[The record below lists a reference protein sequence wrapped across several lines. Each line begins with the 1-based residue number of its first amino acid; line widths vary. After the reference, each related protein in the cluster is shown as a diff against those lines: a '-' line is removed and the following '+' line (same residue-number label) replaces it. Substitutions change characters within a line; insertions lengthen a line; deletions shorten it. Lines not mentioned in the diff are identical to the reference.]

1 MSDGTN
7 RDAWIGKICKGFVH
21 PSIANRGYYRIVL
34 EALWPAG
41 GTIPGPKVSKEELD
55 KAVEGSRGGDRYR
68 DLARRIREMQG
79 EEGLIG
85 LERTGSGRHTYYRLA
100 GLELAP
106 KRIPREGI
114 SGAEWRIV
122 LRTHGN
128 RCAVCERTANEMRLD
143 PDHKIP
149 RLRGGGDELSNQ
161 QPLCKECNNFKS
173 TMCRDC
179 NLDCY
184 KCPWAFPEKYAQ
196 IRLSQE
202 HIEKVR
208 GIAKRKGETP
218 SETLAEVVA
227 SGLLNAD
234 N

>member
-1 MSDGTN
+1 LSDETK
-7 RDAWIGKICKGFVH
+7 RTAWIDKVRKGFVH
-21 PSIANRGYYRIVL
+21 HSEANKGYYRIVL
-34 EALWPAG
+34 EMLWPAG
-41 GTIPGPKVSKEELD
+41 TSIPGPKVSKEELD
-55 KAVEGSRGGDRYR
+55 KAVERSRGGDRYR

-100 GLELAP
+100 SLELAP

-114 SGAEWRIV
+114 SEVEWRIV
-122 LRTHGN
+122 LKRNGN
-128 RCAVCERTANEMRLD
+128 RCAVCERTENEMRLD
-143 PDHKIP
+143 PDHKVP

-179 NLDCY
+179 NLDCQR
-184 KCPWAFPEKYAQ
+184 CPWAFPERFAQ
-196 IRLSQE
+196 IKLTQE

-208 GIAKRKGETP
+208 GVAKRKGRTP
-218 SETLAEVVA
+218 SETLAEIVS
-227 SGLLNAD
+227 SGLLNID